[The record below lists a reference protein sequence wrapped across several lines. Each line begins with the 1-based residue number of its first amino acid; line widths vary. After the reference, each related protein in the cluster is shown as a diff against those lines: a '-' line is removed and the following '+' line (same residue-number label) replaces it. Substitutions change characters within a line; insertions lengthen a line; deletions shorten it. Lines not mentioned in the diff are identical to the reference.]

1 MDSMDASA
9 GATPLDPD
17 ETDGLR
23 PTWVTT
29 REDLNRVEAAG
40 IANALGQSRW
50 YRMSRSRLL
59 DDLELR
65 KLHRAMFQDVWS
77 WAGKYRTTERNIGI
91 RPDAISVAVVDLLE
105 DCALW
110 FDDGPTDEHGARLHH
125 RLVSIHPFPNGNG
138 RHARAFTD
146 LVLLSSGAPAF
157 TWGSGSSSDDVR
169 QRYLQAL
176 RRADAG
182 NLDALIEFVRS

>member
-1 MDSMDASA
+1 MDASA

-23 PTWVTT
+23 LAWVTT

-50 YRMSRSRLL
+50 YRMPRSKLL

-91 RPDAISVAVVDLLE
+91 RPDATSVAVVNLLK
-105 DCALW
+105 DCA
-110 FDDGPTDEHGARLHH
+110 
-125 RLVSIHPFPNGNG
+125 V
-138 RHARAFTD
+138 
-146 LVLLSSGAPAF
+146 
-157 TWGSGSSSDDVR
+157 
-169 QRYLQAL
+169 
-176 RRADAG
+176 
-182 NLDALIEFVRS
+182 